1 MQTKNPAHNS
11 GAGFGLSGGQAD
23 FTSSTR
29 LTHAPTRRPQ
39 PPYAHTARRRLSEY
53 MRNKVAGFGTLF
65 VHAGR
70 DAWDWKIDP
79 RAALLS
85 PEDQNPALL
94 DWSVC
99 KLATGPVL
107 VINRNAS
114 QAHLEATARACLR
127 DGAHKVLFVGLKD
140 APGIPMWE
148 AAP

>member
-1 MQTKNPAHNS
+1 MNAAHKKTE
-11 GAGFGLSGGQAD
+11 GGNLGQ
-23 FTSSTR
+23 FKK
-29 LTHAPTRRPQ
+29 THTNHSAPTRRPQ

-53 MRNKVAGFGTLF
+53 MRNKIAAFGTLF

-79 RAALLS
+79 RAAVLS
-85 PEDQNPALL
+85 PEDQDPALL

-107 VINRNAS
+107 VISRNAS

-127 DGAHKVLFVGLKD
+127 DGARKVLFVGLKD